1 MILFSSLFWVLA
13 SRGETLQ
20 AVLALLGLVLS
31 LSVSH
36 IRAEAEAVGVQ
47 LTEGF
52 FQRLERF
59 LALMVGLLIPGMMP
73 IVLLALAVLGGVT
86 VLQRSFA
93 ALTRA

>member
-1 MILFSSLFWVLA
+1 V
-13 SRGETLQ
+13 
-20 AVLALLGLVLS
+20 S

-59 LALMVGLLIPGMMP
+59 LALMAGLLIPGAMTP
-73 IVLLALAVLGGVT
+73 ILLVLAALGAVT
-86 VLQRSFA
+86 ALQRGWS
-93 ALTRA
+93 ALVRA